1 MMIVRAALVLA
12 VVLLGGEGCTPR
24 EHPRLVWPGDGS
36 AAGAALPDTRA
47 NQPYSFG
54 ALIVCLD
61 RPGTVTIEDIAVDK
75 PKGGLRITAFAVR
88 RNPME
93 AGGSSFGNA
102 AKKLDETGFV
112 TSSVDVSTHCP
123 NGKIVKH
130 EFSGEYRSTELAVE
144 FVKPSAATAQGQGLT
159 VTYRSGKDTHTLDID
174 FSVVLCGPGGKRDH
188 EYCP

>member
-1 MMIVRAALVLA
+1 MIVRAALVLA